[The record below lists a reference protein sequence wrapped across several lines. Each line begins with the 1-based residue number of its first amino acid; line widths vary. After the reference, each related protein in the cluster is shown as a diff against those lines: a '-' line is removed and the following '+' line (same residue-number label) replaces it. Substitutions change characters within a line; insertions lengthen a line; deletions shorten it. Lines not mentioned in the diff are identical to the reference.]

1 MIESITSIGIFIDGG
16 YFTKINQALEEKLS
30 LNIDI
35 TFFFKFI
42 KEKIAYEYN
51 LNTEFC
57 QITESHYFRGRYR
70 VNDANNKHLL
80 FSERKFEDSLIENDV
95 IFHYKHLRE
104 IQKEGEINVIEK
116 GIDVWFALE
125 AYELSLFRKFDF
137 VILITG
143 DADHEMLI
151 KKLKALKIHTI
162 LLTWDLS
169 PESATARLLRE
180 EACKHIELSEIAIED
195 KDLIKK
201 ICRSKQRD
209 KKHLFLLGGHDL
221 EMQTIVQILTDRN
234 VIFKDRYL
242 QWDNALLSQYEEEI
256 QQYGNKE
263 PFIIYGVELKEDI
276 TPPLTIFELITIMN
290 MLPILR
296 HWNK

>member
-57 QITESHYFRGRYR
+57 QITESHYYRRRYS

-143 DADHEMLI
+143 DADEC
-151 KKLKALKIHTI
+151 
-162 LLTWDLS
+162 S
-169 PESATARLLRE
+169 RRE
-180 EACKHIELSEIAIED
+180 IP
-195 KDLIKK
+195 
-201 ICRSKQRD
+201 
-209 KKHLFLLGGHDL
+209 
-221 EMQTIVQILTDRN
+221 LTDKSFQPS
-234 VIFKDRYL
+234 VKT
-242 QWDNALLSQYEEEI
+242 S
-256 QQYGNKE
+256 GMG
-263 PFIIYGVELKEDI
+263 FISRICNCTAVAGRS
-276 TPPLTIFELITIMN
+276 M
-290 MLPILR
+290 
-296 HWNK
+296 